1 MTPCGGPTNRYL
13 ATLAAQ
19 VPPATLEAMTSRT
32 LLRLAMAGA
41 VTASGVLL
49 AGLPADVSKAAAT
62 VPVQPAG
69 FPAAASRAAPT
80 VPVRLLALNDFHGHL
95 EPPSGSSGRMV
106 DEHGHTVE
114 AGGAAYLATHMK
126 SLADK
131 NTIAVAQGDLIGA
144 TPLIS
149 AAYHDE
155 PSVEF
160 LGRLGLEVA
169 AVGNHEFDEGYAE
182 LRRIMKGGC
191 HPVDGCSPAGPWKG
205 ATFDYVGANVLFKN
219 RNERTDA
226 LSALG
231 GGAKLTKLLAGWGV
245 PALPPVSVKWMN
257 GVPIGF
263 IGLVTRTTPGIVT
276 SEGVKDLTFADEV
289 KAANVASKLLKL
301 VGVKAQVVLMHEG
314 DQVTAGQ
321 SPDACAAIPGAGSRV
336 ATQADPEIDL
346 VLSGHSHQAYLCTV
360 VDPAGR
366 DRLYS
371 QGGSF
376 GRVITQVDLRVD
388 TRSRDIDR
396 ASVVADNQVVT
407 RTVTPDAEISAFVRT
422 WKDRVAPVAN
432 RPVGAITA
440 DISNTA
446 APSGE
451 SPLGNLIADAQLA
464 ATREGGGAQVALMNP
479 GGVRASLSYAGSAAG
494 EGDGVVTYGESFTVQ
509 PFNNL
514 MQVVT
519 LTGAQLRT
527 VLEQQFTGG
536 PNNQAFTKILQPSA
550 NLTYT
555 YSTGA
560 AWGAKVSDIEID
572 GVPVTDA
579 QPIRVAAN
587 NFLVG
592 GGDAFQA
599 FTEGTDLWSGPL
611 DIDAFVA
618 HLGRNNPVAPP
629 ATDRITVT
637 G

>member
-1 MTPCGGPTNRYL
+1 
-13 ATLAAQ
+13 
-19 VPPATLEAMTSRT
+19 MTSRS
-32 LLRLAMAGA
+32 LLRLALAGA
-41 VTASGVLL
+41 VATGGILL
-49 AGLPADVSKAAAT
+49 AGLPADASKA
-62 VPVQPAG
+62 P
-69 FPAAASRAAPT
+69 RT
-80 VPVRLLALNDFHGHL
+80 VPVRLLALNDFHGNL

-106 DEHGHTVE
+106 DEHGNTVD
-114 AGGAAYLATHMK
+114 AGGAVYVATHMK
-126 SLADK
+126 ALADR

-160 LGRLGLEVA
+160 LGKLGLKVA

-191 HPVDGCSPAGPWKG
+191 HPVDGCSPGGPWKG
-205 ATFDYVGANVLFKN
+205 AAFDYVGANVLFKN
-219 RNERTDA
+219 RNEKTDA

-231 GGAKLTKLLAGWGV
+231 HSGQIKKLMADWGV

-263 IGLVTRTTPGIVT
+263 IGLVTQTTPNIVT
-276 SEGVKDLTFADEV
+276 AEGIKDLKFVDEV

-301 VGVKAQVVLMHEG
+301 VGVKAQVVLVHEG

-321 SPDACAAIPGAGSRV
+321 SPDACSAVPGAGNRI
-336 ATQADPEIDL
+336 ATQVDSEVDL

-360 VDPAGR
+360 KDPAGR
-366 DRLYS
+366 DRVYS

-376 GRVITQVDLRVD
+376 GRVITQVDLQVNVK
-388 TRSRDIDR
+388 TRDIDR
-396 ASVVADNQVVT
+396 ASVVADNHVVT
-407 RTVTPDAEISAFVRT
+407 RTVTPDPDISTFVQT

-432 RPVGAITA
+432 RPVGTITT
-440 DISNTA
+440 DITNTA

-464 ATREGGGAQVALMNP
+464 ATRTGGNAQIALMNP
-479 GGVRASLSYAGSAAG
+479 GGIRASLTHAGSPAG
-494 EGDGVVTYGESFTVQ
+494 EGDGVVTYGEAFAVQ

-519 LTGAQLRT
+519 LTGAQLKT
-527 VLEQQFTGG
+527 LLEQQFTGG

-555 YSTGA
+555 YSQSA
-560 AWGAKVSDIEID
+560 AWGSKVSNIQID
-572 GVPVTDA
+572 GAPVTDA
-579 QPIRVAAN
+579 QTIRVAAN

-599 FTEGTDLWSGPL
+599 FTGGTDLWSGPL
-611 DIDAFVA
+611 DIDAFVE
-618 HLGRNNPVAPP
+618 HLGRANPIAPP
-629 ATDRITVT
+629 ATNRITVT